1 MKTILPQWS
10 WHRDNDKGEGELVAE
25 ASELGLEPG
34 SLPNAVEVYSPTTGA
49 TRTFKLA
56 GREVGPL
63 NEVIG
68 WSYWDDE
75 VPVVQLR
82 ILND

>member
-1 MKTILPQWS
+1 MKTILPQWT

-25 ASELGLEPG
+25 ASELGLSPG
-34 SLPNAVEVYSPTTGA
+34 RVPHAIEVHSPATGK

-56 GREVGPL
+56 GREVNRC

-75 VPVVQLR
+75 SPVVQVR

>member
-1 MKTILPQWS
+1 MKTTLPQWS

-25 ASELGLEPG
+25 ASELGLAPG
-34 SLPNAVEVYSPTTGA
+34 SLPNTVEIYSPVTGN
-49 TRTFKLA
+49 TRIFRLA
-56 GREVGPL
+56 GREVNRL

-68 WSYWDDE
+68 WSYWDNE
-75 VPVVQLR
+75 SPVVQVR